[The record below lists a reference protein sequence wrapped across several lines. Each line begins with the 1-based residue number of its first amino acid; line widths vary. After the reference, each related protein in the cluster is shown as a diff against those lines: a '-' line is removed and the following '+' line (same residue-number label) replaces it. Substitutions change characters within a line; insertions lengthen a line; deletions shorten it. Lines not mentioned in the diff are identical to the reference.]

1 MSRIHEALRK
11 AQEERAAQGAQEPE
25 SPASV
30 LEVVT
35 EEPPLPVAPARPVLG
50 RAGPAGGGEVLTV
63 EMLETRCRKTL
74 WKPERKTALLFSAD
88 SHARGSEELRTL
100 RSRLYQIRQNEP
112 LQKVLVTSA
121 LPADGK
127 TFVTINLGQM
137 IVRQP
142 NRRVLIIDADLRRSQ
157 MHNALGAPPS
167 PGVTDYLKGTASELD
182 IIQRGPVENFY
193 FIPGGTEDQHPAEL
207 LANGRMKILLDRL
220 APLFDWIL
228 VDSPP
233 ALPVA
238 DGTQLAAL
246 CDGVLLVVHAGRTP
260 FDMAQRARDEFR
272 DRRILGVV
280 LNRVSRDDT
289 YSSYYYSYYKD
300 GYGSGKKNGRDANK

>member
-35 EEPPLPVAPARPVLG
+35 EEQPQPAAPERRKAVRPADDDG
-50 RAGPAGGGEVLTV
+50 AETLTV
-63 EMLETRCRKTL
+63 EMLETRCRKTV

-88 SHARGSEELRTL
+88 THARGSEELRTL

-112 LQKVLVTSA
+112 LQKILVTSA

-157 MHNALGAPPS
+157 MHTALGAPPS

-193 FIPGGTEDQHPAEL
+193 FIPGGSEDQHPAEL
-207 LANGRMKILLDRL
+207 LANGRMKLLLDRL

-238 DGTQLAAL
+238 DGTQLAGF

-280 LNRVSRDDT
+280 MNRVSRGDA
-289 YSSYYYSYYKD
+289 YSSYYYSYYKA
-300 GYGSGKKNGRDANK
+300 GYGRPKKNGKDSGD